1 MIATISE
8 ALEHLRQG
16 RPVIVVDD
24 EARENEGDIVLSAEL
39 ATPEWVG
46 WTIRHSSGYL
56 CAPMTG
62 EWADRLELPIM
73 VEKSQDAR
81 GTAYT
86 ISVDAA
92 EGVSTGISASDRA
105 RTLRVLADPSSKPS
119 DLIRPG
125 HVLPLR
131 AVKGGLMERAGH
143 TEATV
148 ALMELAGLTPV
159 GMIGEVVGD
168 DGELLRLPELLE
180 LGEREGVPVITIGE
194 LTDAYDAEHSPH
206 TRSAK
211 KPAQADDRVIFEVE
225 TTVPTEHGS
234 FELRAYRDRSTGADH
249 VAIVSGEPHDGM
261 LVRLH
266 SECLTGEALGSLK
279 CECGPQLRS
288 AMDTIQRDGGAVLY
302 LRGHEGRGIGLIN
315 KLRAYRLQESGLD
328 TLDANLALG
337 LPADARDYGAAAA
350 MLKDMG
356 VTRVRLLSNNPEKKR
371 QLEVHGITVEELQP
385 LVVGIGEDNYGY
397 LEAKRDRMGHY
408 LPGQLP
414 TGVIT
419 LPKEGKN

>member
-159 GMIGEVVGD
+159 GMIGEVVGED
-168 DGELLRLPELLE
+168 PGAGDEGGGVVDTAVRNAEGPQERREIRHVQVDTFGCNVRTETNTDFVTDFTHTGPVRITVDFKVNSINFFGSEVPRNIVLELRDYDVEGSYPYNSVWFDAGLLPAPGEGWVTYEFIIDNVDDTELPAGWGGIGDEDPDTFEPILPANRTWTDMLQSIDEVQFTTFVPGFFYGFTNYDFEVDNITITPLAPDCPADVDESGGVDLADLNLVLANFGQTTDSGDTNGDGEVDL
-180 LGEREGVPVITIGE
+180 
-194 LTDAYDAEHSPH
+194 
-206 TRSAK
+206 
-211 KPAQADDRVIFEVE
+211 AD
-225 TTVPTEHGS
+225 
-234 FELRAYRDRSTGADH
+234 LN
-249 VAIVSGEPHDGM
+249 
-261 LVRLH
+261 
-266 SECLTGEALGSLK
+266 
-279 CECGPQLRS
+279 
-288 AMDTIQRDGGAVLY
+288 AVL
-302 LRGHEGRGIGLIN
+302 
-315 KLRAYRLQESGLD
+315 
-328 TLDANLALG
+328 
-337 LPADARDYGAAAA
+337 AAFGT
-350 MLKDMG
+350 DC
-356 VTRVRLLSNNPEKKR
+356 E
-371 QLEVHGITVEELQP
+371 
-385 LVVGIGEDNYGY
+385 
-397 LEAKRDRMGHY
+397 
-408 LPGQLP
+408 
-414 TGVIT
+414 
-419 LPKEGKN
+419 